1 MYKIMVHRQIG
12 QIDSHTHG
20 QIGRQGDVNI
30 DGQNT
35 GHINDQDKIIKPH
48 IKRQNNG
55 QIDRREIDI

>member
-1 MYKIMVHRQIG
+1 MG
-12 QIDSHTHG
+12 QIDSHTYG

-30 DGQNT
+30 DIPNT
-35 GHINDQDKIIKPH
+35 GHIDDQDKIIKPH